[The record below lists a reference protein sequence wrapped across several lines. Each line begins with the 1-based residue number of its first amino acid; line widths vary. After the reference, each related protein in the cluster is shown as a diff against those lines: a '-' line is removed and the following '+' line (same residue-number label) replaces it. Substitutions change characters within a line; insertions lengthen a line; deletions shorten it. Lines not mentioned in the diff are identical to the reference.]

1 MINITDADFQ
11 IDQIVAE
18 TRKPSMGCV
27 VSFLGTVRDMTNNAT
42 VRQIDLE
49 ADKEEAIRQLMQI
62 REEVIEK
69 FGVIDVSIVHRVGT
83 LNVGENIVI
92 VAVGAGHR
100 PEAFAGCRYAI
111 ERLKEL
117 VHIWKKEITE
127 ETEYWVGNRE

>member
-18 TRKPSMGCV
+18 TKKPSMGCV
-27 VSFLGTVRDMTNNAT
+27 VLFLGTVRDMTNNAT
-42 VRQIDLE
+42 VRQIELE
-49 ADKEEAIRQLMQI
+49 ADKEEAIRQLTRI

-92 VAVGAGHR
+92 IAVGAGHR

>member
-1 MINITDADFQ
+1 MIRITDADFQ

-27 VSFLGTVRDMTNNAT
+27 VLFLGTVRDMTDNKT
-42 VRQIDLE
+42 VRQIELE
-49 ADKEEAIRQLMQI
+49 ADEEEAIRQLEQI

-69 FGVIDVSIVHRVGT
+69 FGAMDVSIVHRVGT
-83 LNVGENIVI
+83 LDVGENIVI
-92 VAVGAGHR
+92 IAVGARHR

-111 ERLKEL
+111 ERLKEM